1 MPFTHELHYMHLQTL
16 DKERY
21 FTTWNLNETDIF
33 GGASTYIHDP
43 A

>member
-1 MPFTHELHYMHLQTL
+1 MRFKQGCHLLTSYMHLQTL

-33 GGASTYIHDP
+33 
-43 A
+43 